1 MSATRR
7 QLIQALALAGGA
19 SPWTVSARPD
29 ATQPRFAAVTPDTR
43 LSFPRD
49 HGAHPD
55 FRIEWWYL
63 TGWMETTLSDA
74 RASIGLQITF
84 FRVATGW
91 QRDHT
96 SRFAAQQLMFA
107 HAAIAVPG
115 RGRLIKAERAARMGL
130 GMAQAHENDTA
141 LRIGH
146 WQLVRDSADRY
157 RARIS
162 DAALSVSIDFQ
173 AQRPPL
179 LQGAAGFSQKGPQ
192 PAQASFYYS
201 RPWLAAQGEIA
212 WADPDRTRL
221 VPRPVRGHAWF
232 DHEWSSELL
241 DAQAQGWDWV
251 GLHLADG
258 SALTAF
264 QVRSADGRALWQ
276 YARWVDAEQREI
288 GASGDS
294 GAVIFEPLRRWR
306 SPRSGASW
314 PVAQRLR
321 IGGRVIELQPMFD
334 DQELETRGSTGITY
348 WEGAVTVT
356 EAGRMIGRGYL
367 ELTGYAQA
375 MRI

>member
-7 QLIQALALAGGA
+7 QLLRALALAAGA
-19 SPWTVSARPD
+19 APLTASARSD
-29 ATQPRFAAVTPDTR
+29 SAAPRFASVTPGKR

-63 TGWMETTLSDA
+63 TGWMDA
-74 RASIGLQITF
+74 SAGEAGAPIGLQITF

-91 QRDHT
+91 QGDHT

-115 RGRLIKAERAARMGL
+115 RGRLIKAERAARIGL
-130 GMAQAHENDTA
+130 GMAQADETDTA
-141 LRIGH
+141 LRIGN
-146 WQLVRDSADRY
+146 WQLIRDAADRY
-157 RARIS
+157 QARIS
-162 DAALSVSIDFQ
+162 DSALSISIDFQ

-179 LQGAAGFSQKGPQ
+179 LQGEAGFSQKGPQ
-192 PAQASFYYS
+192 PVQASYYYS
-201 RPWLAAQGEIA
+201 RPWLAARGEIA
-212 WADPDRTRL
+212 WADPDRPRL
-221 VPRPVRGHAWF
+221 TPRTVQGHAWF

-264 QVRSADGRALWQ
+264 QVRRADGRALWQ

-288 GASGDS
+288 RAQGDT
-294 GAVIFEPLRRWR
+294 AMVTFEPLRHWR

-321 IGGRVIELQPMFD
+321 VGNRVIELQPMFD

-356 EAGRMIGRGYL
+356 EAGRTIGRGYL